1 MKQFIWLKLS
11 QLKADI
17 NFSQLNCII
26 QISTENFDEEE
37 IVSKSARKQM
47 LCKDSQRRI
56 QDPVKYLRWNF
67 SCKKSMLQTVN

>member
-26 QISTENFDEEE
+26 LISTENFDEEE
-37 IVSKSARKQM
+37 IVSTSARKQM
-47 LCKDSQRRI
+47 LCIDSQRRI
-56 QDPVKYLRWNF
+56 
-67 SCKKSMLQTVN
+67 